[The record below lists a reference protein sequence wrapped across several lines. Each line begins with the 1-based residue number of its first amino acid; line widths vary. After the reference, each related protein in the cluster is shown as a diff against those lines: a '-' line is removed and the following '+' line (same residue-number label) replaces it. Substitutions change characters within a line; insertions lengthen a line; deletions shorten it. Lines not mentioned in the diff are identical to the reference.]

1 MQGHKA
7 KNSLV
12 PVPDSW
18 LSGGEKRPGD
28 RGSLCHKESATRAL
42 SRDSEMEQDTM
53 VLQHHVLSLP
63 FVCGNTLAKE

>member
-18 LSGGEKRPGD
+18 LPGGEERPGE
-28 RGSLCHKESATRAL
+28 RGSLSHKESAIRAL
-42 SRDSEMEQDTM
+42 SRDSEMEQDPV
-53 VLQHHVLSLP
+53 VLQYHVLSLP
-63 FVCGNTLAKE
+63 FVYGNTLAKE